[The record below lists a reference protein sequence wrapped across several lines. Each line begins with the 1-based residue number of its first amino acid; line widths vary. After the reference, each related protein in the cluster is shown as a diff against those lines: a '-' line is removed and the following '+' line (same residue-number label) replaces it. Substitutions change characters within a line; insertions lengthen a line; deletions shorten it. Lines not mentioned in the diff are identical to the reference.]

1 MQASTTKKSAV
12 SGETVASY
20 AKRTGLLGVLSTRGA
35 EVRGQTGWK
44 KVGMLYRIQP
54 GEVVRPAAGAGN
66 IVPFDLAR
74 FFSALTHKRSK

>member
-1 MQASTTKKSAV
+1 MQASATKKNAV

-20 AKRTGLLGVLSTRGA
+20 AKRTGLLGVFSTRGA

-54 GEVVRPAAGAGN
+54 GEVVRPAEVAGDLT
-66 IVPFDLAR
+66 PFDLAK
-74 FFSALTHKRSK
+74 FFSKLTHKRSK